1 MFVVIQEVQ
10 TRREQKCR
18 TYERIEV
25 TEYTIN
31 GIRIF
36 SHVRG
41 GKMFKRPIKKA
52 YKISVH
58 HSYRENGKL
67 NKKQWGIITIS
78 YYDLIEY
85 GLSLFYPTQW
95 KLDEMGITEDDL
107 YGMIYEKLN
116 PIIERITEEFQQTE
130 EYKVQQEQKNIEM
143 VHLSQEKV
151 FDMMYGSGQYKRCY
165 DVFGTLRN
173 EEYLEKLK
181 ADKKANEE
189 YQKRSKKFEED
200 FFKNFNQGSNNRS
213 YSNNV
218 SSNYTET
225 DKPLLKKFYKV
236 LAREFHPDTKNGSEE
251 AMKLINRLKEQ
262 WS

>member
-10 TRREQKCR
+10 TKRESISN
-18 TYERIEV
+18 TYERLIV
-25 TEYTIN
+25 KKLTLN
-31 GIRIF
+31 GDTTYHYYRD
-36 SHVRG
+36 G
-41 GKMFKRPIKKA
+41 EKFKRPIKKA
-52 YKISVH
+52 YKISIH
-58 HSYRENGKL
+58 HSYRENGKIK
-67 NKKQWGIITIS
+67 KKQWGIVTLN

-85 GLSLFYPTQW
+85 DLGFFYPAQW
-95 KLDEMGITEDDL
+95 KLDEMGITEDEMYD
-107 YGMIYEKLN
+107 MIYEKLN
-116 PIIERITEEFQQTE
+116 PIIEKITEEFQQTD
-130 EYKVQQEQKNIEM
+130 EYKAQQEQKAI
-143 VHLSQEKV
+143 EKV
-151 FDMMYGSGQYKRCY
+151 HMHQEQVFDKLYGSGQYKRCY

-173 EEYLEKLK
+173 KEYLEKLK

-189 YQKRSKKFEED
+189 YQKRSKKFEDD

-213 YSNNV
+213 YSNNI